1 MSISFNQSI
10 YIVNENERL
19 VEVVLVL
26 SNSAEIDII
35 VQVGTNDKT
44 ATGEHLISINIIIIS
59 NDITGGG
66 DDYNS
71 GPYNVTFPVGVTS
84 VSFNITINND
94 NVLEYNETFSLFIT
108 EELLLKNILLGEFN
122 TTEVVIVNDG
132 TSGEYAL
139 ILIINN
145 IYMKIKEQ
153 ITKPHYCNA

>member
-1 MSISFNQSI
+1 M
-10 YIVNENERL
+10 
-19 VEVVLVL
+19 
-26 SNSAEIDII
+26 
-35 VQVGTNDKT
+35 
-44 ATGEHLISINIIIIS
+44 
-59 NDITGGG
+59 
-66 DDYNS
+66 
-71 GPYNVTFPVGVTS
+71 TFPAGVTS

-108 EELLLKNILLGEFN
+108 EELLPKNALLGEFN